1 MNPATLGPRRSRKTV
16 LNDYCRFDLI
26 FYNLLMSY
34 QVSMIMSSILL
45 DIYCLILL
53 HIEDCLMDLLN
64 WKNIHTF
71 LFNMIFPCEKRRMFI
86 IVESSI
92 HILQFYNLPILPI
105 SFDNPI
111 Y

>member
-53 HIEDCLMDLLN
+53 HIEDCLMDL
-64 WKNIHTF
+64 
-71 LFNMIFPCEKRRMFI
+71 
-86 IVESSI
+86 

-105 SFDNPI
+105 SFDNPL